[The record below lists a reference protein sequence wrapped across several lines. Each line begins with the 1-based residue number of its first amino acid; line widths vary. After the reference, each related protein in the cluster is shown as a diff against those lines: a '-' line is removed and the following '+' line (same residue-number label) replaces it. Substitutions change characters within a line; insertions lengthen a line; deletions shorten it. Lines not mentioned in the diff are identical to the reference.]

1 MIWTVACWFTANP
14 CGKQNSTLP
23 RFWYTYCNRRTDES
37 VKKEWLKDLSI
48 LMWKL
53 VSHEYPEILQRKGEN
68 LPFHTYCDVFRQVLS
83 MAKQLRTKKNTKL
96 DQMSCNFR
104 SLNFFPFSYECE
116 FCVHQT
122 KKNEVLF
129 PFQEILFA
137 SKLCYPDLAPFLDV
151 FTVIQ
156 KWLQWRPLFMLRY
169 RTWFQLDI
177 HVHNV
182 KNKKSPTILF
192 MLDNNSIPNGR
203 PVWEQSQVR
212 VLKLRSLEPQSP
224 ECFCHGTRS
233 RVISLPGALN
243 QMLWSPR
250 ALPF

>member
-96 DQMSCNFR
+96 DKMSCNFR
-104 SLNFFPFSYECE
+104 SLIFSHFPTNVSFVYTKQRKTKFF
-116 FCVHQT
+116 
-122 KKNEVLF
+122 
-129 PFQEILFA
+129 
-137 SKLCYPDLAPFLDV
+137 FLS
-151 FTVIQ
+151 
-156 KWLQWRPLFMLRY
+156 
-169 RTWFQLDI
+169 
-177 HVHNV
+177 
-182 KNKKSPTILF
+182 KKSCLRASFATRISRLF
-192 MLDNNSIPNGR
+192 
-203 PVWEQSQVR
+203 
-212 VLKLRSLEPQSP
+212 
-224 ECFCHGTRS
+224 
-233 RVISLPGALN
+233 
-243 QMLWSPR
+243 
-250 ALPF
+250 